1 MNTTLSRRAALGAV
15 LLPALFRTSLAQG
28 EGWRPSR
35 PIRVVVPTAAAG
47 ANDVMARIA
56 AQHLTARLGQ
66 PVVVDNKAGA
76 GGTIG
81 TMDVLRSPPDGHT
94 VLMGN
99 IGAQSIAYSLARNM
113 PYSPDDLLP
122 VSNMFTTPHVL
133 VVHPS
138 VPATSVAEFVAQ
150 LRANPG
156 RYSYGTPGIGQS
168 PHLAAVWFNQL
179 AGTKSVAVHYRGT
192 APANTD
198 LYAGTIDFVFDLIAN
213 HVEAI
218 RAGRVRALAV
228 TGADRSLLLPELSA
242 MRTTM
247 AGFAGFT
254 TGSWIGLLAPRGTPE
269 AAIRTFN
276 LEMKELLTAPETAQR
291 FLALGGQP
299 AYGTPDEFGAFLRQ
313 EIAKWGEVIRREGL
327 QVDLT

>member
-1 MNTTLSRRAALGAV
+1 MVSSTTRRGTLALA
-15 LLPALFRTSLAQG
+15 LLPMLDRPSVAQDA
-28 EGWRPSR
+28 WRPSR
-35 PIRVVVPTAAAG
+35 PVRMVVPTAAAG

-56 AQHLTARLGQ
+56 AQFLAPRLGQ

-113 PYSPDDLLP
+113 PYGPDDLLP
-122 VSNMFTTPHVL
+122 ITNMFRTPHAL

-138 VPATSVAEFVAQ
+138 VPAATVQEFVAL
-150 LRANPG
+150 LRASPEK
-156 RYSYGTPGIGQS
+156 YSYGTPGIGQS
-168 PHLAAVWFNQL
+168 PHLAAVWFNQ
-179 AGTKSVAVHYRGT
+179 AARTTTVPVHYRGT

-198 LYAGTIDFVFDLIAN
+198 LIAGTIHFVFDLIAN
-213 HVEAI
+213 HVENIAT
-218 RAGRVRALAV
+218 GRLRALAV
-228 TGADRSLLLPELSA
+228 TGAERSPLLPNLP
-242 MRTTM
+242 TM
-247 AGFAGFT
+247 AESMPDFAGFN
-254 TGSWIGLLAPRGTPE
+254 TGSWIGLFASRGTPP
-269 AAIRTFN
+269 AVIQAFN
-276 LEMKELLTAPETAQR
+276 AEMKVLLEQPETAQR

-299 AYGTPDEFGAFLRQ
+299 AYGTPEEFGAFLRL
-313 EIAKWGEVIRREGL
+313 EIAKWAEVIRREGL

>member
-1 MNTTLSRRAALGAV
+1 MMALLSRRSALGAL
-15 LLPALFRTSLAQG
+15 LLPALSRPGLAQG
-28 EGWRPSR
+28 EAWRPSR
-35 PIRVVVPTAAAG
+35 PIRMVVPTAAAG

-56 AQHLTARLGQ
+56 AQHLSSRLGQ
-66 PVVVDNKAGA
+66 PVVVENKAGA

-81 TMDVLRSPPDGHT
+81 TMDVLRSAPDGHT

-113 PYSPDDLLP
+113 PYGPDDLLP
-122 VSNMFTTPHVL
+122 VTNMFTTPHVL

-138 VPATSVAEFVAQ
+138 VPATSAAELVAL
-150 LRANPG
+150 LRANPEK
-156 RYSYGTPGIGQS
+156 YSYGTPGLGQS

-179 AGTKSVAVHYRGT
+179 AQTRSEAVHYRGT

-198 LYAGTIDFVFDLIAN
+198 LYAGTINFVFDLIAN

-218 RAGRVRALAV
+218 RVGRVRALAV
-228 TGADRSLLLPELSA
+228 TGAERSPLLPELPT
-242 MRTTM
+242 MRESM
-247 AGFAGFT
+247 PDFAGFT
-254 TGSWIGLLAPRGTPE
+254 TGSWIGLLAPRGTPQ
-269 AAIRTFN
+269 AVIRTLN

-299 AYGTPDEFGAFLRQ
+299 AYGTPEQFAEFLRQ